1 MRITLKGDGGILE
14 QVFQGR
20 SLLAEKD
27 FTREELEYLIDF
39 SAHLKDLKK
48 RLESERTLLIEKLKG
63 NDLSIDDSETPDPVD
78 LAVRNYSKNVM
89 LAVSENESRQ
99 LTEVDEAL
107 LRLEDDEYGNCQN
120 CEKPINPKRLAAI
133 PWARYCLD
141 CQELVEQGLL
151 DEE

>member
-1 MRITLKGDGGILE
+1 MT
-14 QVFQGR
+14 
-20 SLLAEKD
+20 A
-27 FTREELEYLIDF
+27 
-39 SAHLKDLKK
+39 ANLKK
-48 RLESERTLLIEKLKG
+48 IKEQLLNERALLTEKLKG

-99 LTEVDEAL
+99 LVLVDEAL
-107 LRLEDDEYGNCQN
+107 LRVEDDEYGACQN
-120 CEKPINPKRLAAI
+120 CEKPINQKRLAAI

-151 DEE
+151 DDE